1 MSGRWHNYCFIN
13 LLLVRLA
20 SILCGNRLVQTA
32 DDDTPAGTGMDETV
46 IFQIDAYMGGC
57 TFVLS
62 VMKEYKVAFLKLA
75 FAYFPAVLFLLVVGV
90 CVSDACGRLS
100 CKCCMSAPNSPL
112 LLWYFLRYGRE
123 LLSSGKILYTDG
135 DCLPWLCPCQVG

>member
-1 MSGRWHNYCFIN
+1 MHPYSAVIG
-13 LLLVRLA
+13 
-20 SILCGNRLVQTA
+20 LVQTA

-75 FAYFPAVLFLLVVGV
+75 FAYLPAVLFSLVVGV
-90 CVSDACGRLS
+90 AFQMLVVDFLVMLYVSPEQS
-100 CKCCMSAPNSPL
+100 TPL
-112 LLWYFLRYGRE
+112 MVFPPVR
-123 LLSSGKILYTDG
+123 
-135 DCLPWLCPCQVG
+135 